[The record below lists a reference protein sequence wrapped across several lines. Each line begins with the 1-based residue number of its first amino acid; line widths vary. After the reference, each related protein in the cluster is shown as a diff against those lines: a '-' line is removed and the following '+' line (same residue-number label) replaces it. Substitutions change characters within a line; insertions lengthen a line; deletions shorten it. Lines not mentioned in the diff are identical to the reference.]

1 MFDAKSCTLLLP
13 AIVFETGYN
22 MKMPFIFFKNIGTI
36 IIYAVFGA
44 TVSTLLTGGH
54 FMQVWHPLPI
64 VRSLGFKASTGMID
78 SVGYDHF
85 ESQNNEGLLKLF

>member
-1 MFDAKSCTLLLP
+1 MFDAKSCTLLLLP

-44 TVSTLLTGGH
+44 TVSTLLTGGNG
-54 FMQVWHPLPI
+54 
-64 VRSLGFKASTGMID
+64 RS
-78 SVGYDHF
+78 V
-85 ESQNNEGLLKLF
+85 

>member
-1 MFDAKSCTLLLP
+1 MFDANSCTLLLLP

-44 TVSTLLTGGH
+44 TVSTLLTGGNGRG
-54 FMQVWHPLPI
+54 V
-64 VRSLGFKASTGMID
+64 
-78 SVGYDHF
+78 
-85 ESQNNEGLLKLF
+85 

>member
-1 MFDAKSCTLLLP
+1 MFDAKSCTLLLLP

-54 FMQVWHPLPI
+54 FMQVWRSIPLVGP
-64 VRSLGFKASTGMID
+64 LG
-78 SVGYDHF
+78 VQHF
-85 ESQNNEGLLKLF
+85 HGK

>member
-1 MFDAKSCTLLLP
+1 MFDAKSCTLLLLP

-22 MKMPFIFFKNIGTI
+22 MKTKGIFFKNIGTI

-54 FMQVWHPLPI
+54 FMQVWRSIPLVGP
-64 VRSLGFKASTGMID
+64 LG
-78 SVGYDHF
+78 VQHF
-85 ESQNNEGLLKLF
+85 HGK